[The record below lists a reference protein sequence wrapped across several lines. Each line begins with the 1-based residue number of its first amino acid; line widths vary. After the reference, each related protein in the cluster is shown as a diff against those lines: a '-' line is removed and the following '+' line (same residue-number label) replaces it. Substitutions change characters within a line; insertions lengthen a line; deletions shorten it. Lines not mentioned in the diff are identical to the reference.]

1 MNFRLFMNLERVVPS
16 RHHDWVLFLGSADLD
31 RDKLAFNPYFFPVL
45 NFAYAGVFKLFGKI
59 ILRQLLLVLGV
70 GDKFEIVLFVFSFI
84 PNHGVGEMLQ
94 RSKLILIKLAL
105 LNIIE
110 DNNIVSLII
119 TYNRIYSFLFTQI
132 DNNSRAAS

>member
-1 MNFRLFMNLERVVPS
+1 MNLERVVPS
-16 RHHDWVLFLGSADLD
+16 RHHDWVLLLGSADLD

-94 RSKLILIKLAL
+94 RSKLIFIKLAL
-105 LNIIE
+105 FY
-110 DNNIVSLII
+110 IVEYHHIVGFEVANHRF
-119 TYNRIYSFLFTQI
+119 NRILTVQV
-132 DNNSRAAS
+132 DDDSRAPS